1 MKHYPAHYW
10 FWLAVVAMVLAG
22 CQSSDETAVDGELS
36 AAAPASAPAAA
47 LPAPRPKVQSKEDKA
62 KDAARIAVAQY
73 TPPFPD
79 RLDMFEPPKRA
90 QSAMRRDDED
100 SESVVLMGFVNVDQ
114 PRAILSIDGVIAP
127 IQEGGQKY
135 GVQVRVIQPPTV
147 VLERGRRRWTAT
159 LE

>member
-1 MKHYPAHYW
+1 MKYHAVRYW
-10 FWLAVVAMVLAG
+10 LWLAVMAMVLAG
-22 CQSSDETAVDGELS
+22 CQSSDETAVDGELTAG
-36 AAAPASAPAAA
+36 AATSAPAVI
-47 LPAPRPKVQSKEDKA
+47 LPAPKSSAQSKENKA
-62 KDAARIAVAQY
+62 RDAAVAAVAQY

-90 QSAMRRDDED
+90 QGAVRRDDED

-127 IQEGGQKY
+127 IQEGSQKY
-135 GVQVRVIQPPTV
+135 GVQVHVIQPPTV

>member
-1 MKHYPAHYW
+1 MKHHAAHYW
-10 FWLAVVAMVLAG
+10 FWLAVVAIVLAG
-22 CQSSDETAVDGELS
+22 CQSSDETSVDGELPAT
-36 AAAPASAPAAA
+36 AAASAPAAT
-47 LPAPRPKVQSKEDKA
+47 LPAPKPSTQSKEKKA
-62 KDAARIAVAQY
+62 EDAAKSAVAQF

-90 QSAMRRDDED
+90 QGTVRRDDED
-100 SESVVLMGFVNVDQ
+100 GESVVLMGFVNVDQ